1 MLFQWIGCH
10 LVSVILPDL
19 DYCCPLFAC
28 GLRSTHLL
36 KLGDLERRA
45 VRVCAGADHSAPCEP
60 LYNILKISPL
70 KQRWLLKI
78 LTLTFQAVRAMRPPA
93 VNNLLDHHEHRY
105 NTRGQSSSALVP
117 RRATH
122 LVARR
127 SFSFRAVL
135 IWNSLSSFIR
145 DVYLMSEF
153 KRQILSLF
161 VVEVERLINL
171 AFSVL

>member
-28 GLRSTHLL
+28 GLRSTHRL
-36 KLGDLERRA
+36 KLEDLERRA

-78 LTLTFQAVRAMRPPA
+78 LTLTFQAVKGLRPPA
-93 VNNLLDHHEHRY
+93 VNNLFDHHEHRY

-153 KRQILSLF
+153 KRQLLSLF